1 MSKRDTSR
9 HSTEHDCVDCE
20 RNGTGIFALWEV
32 LEKHQTDVVTDE
44 INLEVLALCESRGRG
59 SEVRHA
65 A

>member
-20 RNGTGIFALWEV
+20 LNGTGIFALWEV
-32 LEKHQTDVVTDE
+32 LTRHKSDVVTDE
-44 INLEVLALCESRGRG
+44 INREVIGLCQSRGRVL
-59 SEVRHA
+59 EVRDA

>member
-1 MSKRDTSR
+1 MNKRDTSR

-32 LEKHQTDVVTDE
+32 LARHKSDVVTDE
-44 INLEVLALCESRGRG
+44 INREVIALCQSRGRVLG
-59 SEVRHA
+59 VRDA